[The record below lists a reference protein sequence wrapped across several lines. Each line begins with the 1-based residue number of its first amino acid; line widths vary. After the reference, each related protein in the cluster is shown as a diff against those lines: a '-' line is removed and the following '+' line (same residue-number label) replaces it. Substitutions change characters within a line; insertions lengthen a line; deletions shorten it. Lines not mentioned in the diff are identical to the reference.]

1 MKSED
6 GGARKFDLKNVY
18 WFIKFLLTYII
29 LSTNIPLGVSLRNEL
44 YTEWTLADTTLWAF
58 MEWNLKRG
66 RVASRRKKM
75 VSTCGILK
83 GNNE

>member
-6 GGARKFDLKNVY
+6 GARKFDLKDVY
-18 WFIKFLLTYII
+18 WFIKFLLTFETILFLAQNYI
-29 LSTNIPLGVSLRNEL
+29 LLGVSLRNEL

-66 RVASRRKKM
+66 EGCFK
-75 VSTCGILK
+75 
-83 GNNE
+83 